1 MRYVSEKST
10 SNKKVANNCN
20 HYNLNDWVYRKKKSI
35 YRLNLFDATGP
46 GGAAGRGGGGGG
58 GGGGGPAAPLPPPV
72 SYSSGMTMAI
82 TFSHQ
87 NDVGHTQA
95 LFSIEKISY
104 S

>member
-1 MRYVSEKST
+1 MTESTEKKNPST
-10 SNKKVANNCN
+10 
-20 HYNLNDWVYRKKKSI
+20 DSI
-35 YRLNLFDATGP
+35 CLTQQVQ
-46 GGAAGRGGGGGG
+46 GGSC
-58 GGGGGPAAPLPPPV
+58 PLAPHPPV

-87 NDVGHTQA
+87 NDAGHAQA

>member
-46 GGAAGRGGGGGG
+46 GGGGGGGG
-58 GGGGGPAAPLPPPV
+58 LRPPWPPPPPPV

>member
-20 HYNLNDWVYRKKKSI
+20 HYNQNEWVYRKKKSI

-46 GGAAGRGGGGGG
+46 GGAA
-58 GGGGGPAAPLPPPV
+58 APLPPPPV

-87 NDVGHTQA
+87 NDAGHAQA